1 MSNFFLDSVKSD
13 ELENLNDTNDLTR
26 MAYQNKSNDIP
37 IRNNSIIDRNESNS
51 FINHKESFET
61 NNKRINSLNNE
72 IRELKE
78 KVKLVYEKDEKI
90 QSQKNE
96 LNKLTLELERIS
108 PFQNK
113 NKILIDENISLKTE
127 LDFLKIEISDHQ
139 KILNENILLK
149 KKLIEIKKNDSEIE
163 SEEIIETEGYQS
175 EKIKI
180 DLPKIKS
187 VLYTRL
193 KTYHEKHIDN
203 LMNQYD
209 LENKKELDK
218 QTMEKLL
225 LEAIHFN

>member
-1 MSNFFLDSVKSD
+1 MSNFFLDSIKSD

-37 IRNNSIIDRNESNS
+37 LKNNSMTDRFESDT

-61 NNKRINSLNNE
+61 NNKRINSLNDE
-72 IRELKE
+72 IRELKD
-78 KVKLVYEKDEKI
+78 KLKLIYEKDEKI
-90 QSQKNE
+90 YSQKC
-96 LNKLTLELERIS
+96 ELEKLNS
-108 PFQNK
+108 ELENMNSFKNK
-113 NKILIDENISLKTE
+113 NKILIDKNISLKAE

-139 KILNENILLK
+139 KILDENNLLK
-149 KKLIEIKKNDSEIE
+149 KKLIEINKNDSEIE

-175 EKIKI
+175 DKIKI

-218 QTMEKLL
+218 KTMEKLL

>member
-1 MSNFFLDSVKSD
+1 MSNFFLESVKSD
-13 ELENLNDTNDLTR
+13 QLENLNDTNDLTR

-37 IRNNSIIDRNESNS
+37 IRNNSMTDRFESDT
-51 FINHKESFET
+51 FINHKESFEK
-61 NNKRINSLNNE
+61 NNSRINSLNDE

-139 KILNENILLK
+139 K
-149 KKLIEIKKNDSEIE
+149 
-163 SEEIIETEGYQS
+163 
-175 EKIKI
+175 
-180 DLPKIKS
+180 
-187 VLYTRL
+187 
-193 KTYHEKHIDN
+193 
-203 LMNQYD
+203 NQRR
-209 LENKKELDK
+209 
-218 QTMEKLL
+218 
-225 LEAIHFN
+225 

>member
-61 NNKRINSLNNE
+61 NNKRINSLNDD

-90 QSQKNE
+90 QSQKKE
-96 LNKLTLELERIS
+96 IDTLTLELERINS
-108 PFQNK
+108 FQNK

-127 LDFLKIEISDHQ
+127 LDFFKIEISDHQ
-139 KILNENILLK
+139 KILDENILLK

-163 SEEIIETEGYQS
+163 SEEIIETEGYKS